1 MSVTLREKIK
11 KIRVRGERIGAAC
24 CGYVRLTKKYS
35 LKLYYKEKDRD
46 RCFFRQSIAYNLGF
60 GPKNLFKVK
69 KSRLFGYV
77 TEHANTMDTLTD
89 EQFEKL
95 TDQIEM
101 VGWSIG
107 DLEPNVN
114 VGLIGNKPV
123 LIDYDDCTLAY

>member
-1 MSVTLREKIK
+1 M
-11 KIRVRGERIGAAC
+11 
-24 CGYVRLTKKYS
+24 
-35 LKLYYKEKDRD
+35 
-46 RCFFRQSIAYNLGF
+46 
-60 GPKNLFKVK
+60 
-69 KSRLFGYV
+69 FGYV
-77 TEHANTMDTLTD
+77 TEHANTVDTLTD

-123 LIDYDDCTLAY
+123 LIDYDDCTLSY

>member
-1 MSVTLREKIK
+1 MTTLREKIK
-11 KIRVRGERIGAAC
+11 KIRVKGERMGAAC

-46 RCFFRQSIAYNLGF
+46 RCFFRQSIAYSLGF

-77 TEHANTMDTLTD
+77 TEHANTVDTLTD

-95 TDQIEM
+95 TDQIET

-123 LIDYDDCTLAY
+123 LIDYDDCTLSY